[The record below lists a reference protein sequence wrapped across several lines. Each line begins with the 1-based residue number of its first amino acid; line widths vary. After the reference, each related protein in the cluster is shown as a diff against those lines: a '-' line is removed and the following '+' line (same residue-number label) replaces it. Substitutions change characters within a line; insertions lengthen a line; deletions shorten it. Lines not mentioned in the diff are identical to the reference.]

1 MTNSHC
7 NYDYLSTFLFCE
19 RILIHVQKK
28 LKIYITFFLF
38 LFKLAIDVFNI
49 VNTLLSTHG
58 SQIQLEKRAKVEL
71 KLEK

>member
-1 MTNSHC
+1 M
-7 NYDYLSTFLFCE
+7 Y
-19 RILIHVQKK
+19 QKK
-28 LKIYITFFLF
+28 LEIYITFFLF